1 MDHAAKTEL
10 MARFMAAPISQKMP
24 EEKLVFSKL
33 LDQVSLCAREY
44 SPAFS
49 DFLDPMRAD
58 FYADMIAGGARGVQ
72 IVAYGGS
79 APCERVILGFT
90 PEDIPLA
97 PEMFP
102 IGTLKVAFPG
112 KSPAHSDILGSI
124 LGLGLTRSVVGDI
137 FIGNGEA
144 YVFVSADISDF
155 VASALDKVGNVSVR
169 TAKAAELPDLPE
181 NTGTERSILV
191 ASPRFD
197 AVLAQA
203 FKLSRSKAASLI
215 AAKKAFV
222 NWRVIQNASK
232 DVKLGDML
240 TLRGFGR
247 VKINEFGGQSKKG
260 RKYIKVTVWGH
271 RRGGY

>member
-1 MDHAAKTEL
+1 MLLDHAAKTEL

-33 LDQVSLCAREY
+33 LDQVSFCAREY

-58 FYADMIAGGARGVQ
+58 FYADMIAGGARGIQ
-72 IVAYGGS
+72 IIAFGGA
-79 APCERVILGFT
+79 APCERVMLGFA

-102 IGTLKVAFPG
+102 IDALAVAFSG
-112 KSPAHSDILGSI
+112 KPPAHSDILGSI
-124 LGLGLTRSVVGDI
+124 LGLGLTRSVIGDI
-137 FIGNGEA
+137 FIGDGAA
-144 YVFVSADISDF
+144 YVFVAADIADF

-169 TAKAAELPDLPE
+169 ASKAAELPDLPE
-181 NTGTERSILV
+181 STGTERQILV
-191 ASPRFD
+191 ASPRID

-203 FKLSRSKAASLI
+203 FKLSRSKAASLV
-215 AAKKAFV
+215 AAKKAFI
-222 NWRVIQNASK
+222 NWSVIQNASK
-232 DVKLGDML
+232 DARLGDML

-247 VKINEFGGQSKKG
+247 V
-260 RKYIKVTVWGH
+260 
-271 RRGGY
+271 